1 MQGQKEKCIKGSFP
15 EKMRRCNF
23 HWAKFGKTIAG
34 KQWVKHSLT
43 HVMFSF
49 ICVFTLHSLSQLKLP
64 GLFFRGLHP
73 IAIGLTYDNHP
84 SL

>member
-1 MQGQKEKCIKGSFP
+1 MQFSLGEVWKNNRGQTMGQTLPHACDVS
-15 EKMRRCNF
+15 
-23 HWAKFGKTIAG
+23 
-34 KQWVKHSLT
+34 S
-43 HVMFSF
+43 

-64 GLFFRGLHP
+64 GLSFRGLHP

>member
-1 MQGQKEKCIKGSFP
+1 MQGQKEKCIKRSFP

-43 HVMFSF
+43 HLMFHSF
-49 ICVFTLHSLSQLKLP
+49 AFLLYSLSQLKLP
-64 GLFFRGLHP
+64 GVSFRGLHP